1 MKRVGVDIVTGF
13 LGAGKTTLLANALS
27 GPLAR
32 PDVVF
37 VVNEIGEIGLDGR
50 VLTGFASVERVVE
63 LPSGCICC
71 SIEDARF
78 DLAVREL
85 VDRYDPALIV
95 IETTGLADPQPL
107 EERVVA
113 AGLGLDAVITV
124 VDAAGLDTALRHSRV
139 VRRQVAAADFVVI
152 NKTDLCTPP
161 ELARVRRRLARW
173 NRRALV
179 LDGVRGRIDSDIL
192 FGVGVMRYRAAARP
206 ATARNGHD
214 HLAEDGIASIALRG
228 EHPLDRRRFERFLG
242 RLPANVLRAKG
253 VVSFADTPW
262 RCVFNYTC
270 GRYDMDWIQWP
281 GAAAGSEAVFIG
293 RDIARAELA
302 LSEGLARCEAK

>member
-1 MKRVGVDIVTGF
+1 MKRIGVDIVTGF
-13 LGAGKTTLLANALS
+13 LGAGKTTLLAHALS

-37 VVNEIGEIGLDGR
+37 IVNEIGQIGLDGR
-50 VLTGFASVERVVE
+50 VLTGLASVERIVE

-95 IETTGLADPQPL
+95 IETTGLADPTPL
-107 EERVVA
+107 EQRVLA

-124 VDAAGLDTALRHSRV
+124 VDAAALDTALRHSRV
-139 VRRQVAAADFVVI
+139 VRRQVSAADFIVLS
-152 NKTDLCTPP
+152 KADLCSPSQ
-161 ELARVRRRLARW
+161 LARVRRRLARW

-179 LDGVRGRIDSDIL
+179 IDAVRGKVKTDIL
-192 FGVGVMRYRAAARP
+192 FGLGVSRYRAAANP
-206 ATARNGHD
+206 ASARDGNG
-214 HLAEDGIASIALRG
+214 HLAEDGIASVALRG
-228 EHPLDRRRFERFLG
+228 ERPLDRARFERFLG

-270 GRYDMDWIQWP
+270 GRYEMDWIQWP
-281 GAAAGSEAVFIG
+281 GAAAGAEAVFIG
-293 RDIARAELA
+293 RDIARAEPV
-302 LSEGLARCEAK
+302 LSDGLARCEAK